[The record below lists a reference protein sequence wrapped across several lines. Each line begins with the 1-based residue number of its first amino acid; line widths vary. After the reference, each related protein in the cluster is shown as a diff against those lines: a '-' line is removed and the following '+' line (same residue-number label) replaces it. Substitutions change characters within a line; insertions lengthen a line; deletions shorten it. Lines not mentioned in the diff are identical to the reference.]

1 MATQTVSEMRAHI
14 MDKAA
19 EDGGFRTQLLADP
32 KATISAELGVFFPE
46 KFTILV
52 HEDSATSAHLV
63 LPSPDR
69 LSEKELEEAVG
80 GVDIYRV

>member
-14 MDKAA
+14 MARAA
-19 EDGGFRTQLLADP
+19 EDGDFRAELVRDP
-32 KATISAELGVFFPE
+32 RATISGELGVFIPE
-46 KFTILV
+46 RFTVLV

-69 LSEKELEEAVG
+69 LSDRELEEATG